1 MNTRALVFSLFALT
15 CLTVA
20 VVFNVRTHRF
30 LSRSVQAEA
39 TVTSVSGQGSPAP
52 GSGHGTSPMGY
63 TYAIEF
69 SAADGRPVRALI
81 DSAKGNWFTQG
92 QKVRVLFD
100 PANPS
105 RGSVMY
111 SWRGMYYLQSAF
123 FYAAA
128 LLFGGIAWS
137 LREKK

>member
-20 VVFNVRTHRF
+20 VVFNVRTYRF
-30 LSRSVQAEA
+30 LSRSVQVEA
-39 TVTSVSGQGSPAP
+39 TVISVSPAL
-52 GSGHGTSPMGY
+52 GAGHGAPSTGFIYS
-63 TYAIEF
+63 IEYPT
-69 SAADGRPVRALI
+69 ADGRPLRALI
-81 DSAKGNWFTQG
+81 DSPKGNWFTAG
-92 QKVRVLFD
+92 QKVRVLYD
-100 PANPS
+100 ASNPT

-137 LREKK
+137 LRRKK

>member
-1 MNTRALVFSLFALT
+1 MNRRALVFSLFALI

-30 LSRSVQAEA
+30 LSRSVQVEA
-39 TVTSVSGQGSPAP
+39 TVISVSPSLGT
-52 GSGHGTSPMGY
+52 GHGAPSTGFV
-63 TYAIEF
+63 YAIEYQV
-69 SAADGRPVRALI
+69 ADGRPMRALF
-81 DSAKGNWFTQG
+81 DSPKGNWFTQG
-92 QKVRVLFD
+92 QKVRVLYD
-100 PANPS
+100 ASNPT
-105 RGSVMY
+105 RGNIMY

-137 LREKK
+137 LRGKK